1 MYFIVQKNALRK
13 LITNIFNIFLIMTKN
28 ISKQITI
35 KSKSERKKLT
45 RIKRLEK
52 QLKLNILKRK
62 IAKKNNG

>member
-28 ISKQITI
+28 NSKQITI
-35 KSKSERKKLT
+35 KSKSESKKLT